1 MKDFRNLEVWQK
13 AHQLTLE
20 VYRATKGF
28 PVDERFGLTSQ
39 IRRSGASI
47 TANIAEG
54 CGRGSNSEFRHYL
67 QMAMGSASELEY
79 HLLLSRDLAYLEEA
93 RHVPLHNEAIRVKK
107 MLSALLDK
115 IDRDRAIAVSGGR

>member
-1 MKDFRNLEVWQK
+1 MKDFRNLEVWKK

-20 VYRATKGF
+20 VYRATKAF

-39 IRRSGASI
+39 IRRCTTSI
-47 TANIAEG
+47 AANIAEG

-93 RHVPLHNEAIRVKK
+93 RHAPLHSETIRVKK

-115 IDRDRAIAVSGGR
+115 VNRDCAVAASGGR